1 MNRRNLLFRGALA
14 ALAFAVPMTPAVGQQ
29 QPDWSRKAVVD
40 DPVASK
46 RAGTAY
52 DVTVVEFFDYN
63 CPYCRRMEPVLN
75 ALLRSDPKVRIVY
88 RDWPIFGPASREA
101 SRAAVASPWQ
111 GRHAA
116 FHGELLASPARLD
129 HARIRAAVVEDQVV
143 WPRLHTATQHRD
155 AAKQGLHEPH
165 Q

>member
-29 QPDWSRKAVVD
+29 QPDLSRKAVVD
-40 DPVASK
+40 DPVAPK

-101 SRAAVASPWQ
+101 SRAAEPVAGQACRLPWSAACLAGAARQRRYQ
-111 GRHAA
+111 GSCCESQGGLAA
-116 FHGELLASPARLD
+116 S
-129 HARIRAAVVEDQVV
+129 
-143 WPRLHTATQHRD
+143 AT
-155 AAKQGLHEPH
+155 
-165 Q
+165 